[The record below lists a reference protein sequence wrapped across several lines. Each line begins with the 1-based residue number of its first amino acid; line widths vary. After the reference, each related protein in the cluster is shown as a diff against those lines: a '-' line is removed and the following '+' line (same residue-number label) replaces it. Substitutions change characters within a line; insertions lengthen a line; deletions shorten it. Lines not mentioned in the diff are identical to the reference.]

1 MALYQLTHSP
11 TIIRIADGANIPA
24 DPANADYQAFLAWDA
39 VPGNDP
45 LPADP
50 LPLVFTDD
58 VRISGSVR
66 TTDATPTEVYRLTLL
81 VQTGYTGVV
90 AVIGVDTGNGA
101 MRVIRASFAVK
112 RLNAGAL
119 AVGAPVVIASHA
131 DAGATT
137 WTVAPSLSGNDAL
150 VTVTGAAGRTI
161 DWNVS
166 GLMTSFTPAGR

>member
-1 MALYQLTHSP
+1 MYKLTSGSS
-11 TIIRIADGANIPA
+11 IIRLADGAAIPP
-24 DPANADYQAFLAWDA
+24 DPTHTDYQAFLAWDA
-39 VPGNDP
+39 IPGNDP

-50 LPLVFTDD
+50 LPLVFTED
-58 VRISGSVR
+58 VRISGNVR

-81 VQTGYTGVV
+81 SMSGYTGVV

-137 WTVAPSLSGNDAL
+137 WQIAASVSGNDAL

-161 DWNVS
+161 DWNCS
-166 GLMTSFTPAGR
+166 GLMTSFTPSGR